1 MKRTACAVL
10 FAAAT
15 GLAQAQAQAPAPAP
29 AANDGLEWLQ
39 RIYRATETLSY
50 SGTFVYQQGNR
61 TETSRITRRAGTGG
75 TIEKLEV
82 LDGTPREIL
91 RTPDEVRC
99 YLPESRTIKV
109 DRRSNT
115 GNFPALLPEQV
126 GALEDNYE
134 ISLGATARIA
144 GYDCQAILL
153 NPKDDLRYGY
163 ALWADV
169 RTAMLLKAQT
179 FNGSGDLVEQ
189 FSFVLLDV
197 GNVPRSRLRPPPAAR
212 DWRVEQAAVSPV
224 DLERSGWRV
233 RDPLPGF
240 RKVVELQRVIGK
252 AQSVNQIVYSDGMA
266 ALSIFIEPMSA
277 RTEKARVGL
286 SGMGAVNVY
295 TRRVDHFLV
304 TVVGEAPAK
313 SVQLIGDTVQYQ
325 RPQ

>member
-1 MKRTACAVL
+1 VIRSACALL

-15 GLAQAQAQAPAPAP
+15 GWAQAQAQAPVAAP
-29 AANDGLEWLQ
+29 AANDGLQWLQ

-82 LDGTPREIL
+82 MDGTPREIL

-109 DRRSNT
+109 DRRGDT
-115 GNFPALLPEQV
+115 GSFPALLPEQV
-126 GALEDNYE
+126 GALQDNYE
-134 ISLGATARIA
+134 ISLGAKARIA

-169 RTAMLLKAQT
+169 RTAMLLRAQT
-179 FNGSGDLVEQ
+179 FNGNGDLVEQ

-197 GNVPRSRLRPPPAAR
+197 GDVPRSRLRPPRAAR
-212 DWRVEQAAVSPV
+212 DWRVEQTAVSPV
-224 DLERSGWRV
+224 DFEHSGWRV
-233 RDPLPGF
+233 ENELPGF
-240 RKVVELQRVIGK
+240 RKVAALRRVIGK
-252 AQSVNQIVYSDGMA
+252 AHPVDQIVYSDGMA
-266 ALSIFIEPMSA
+266 ALSIFIEPMSP
-277 RTEKARVGL
+277 RTEKARFGL

-295 TRRVDHFLV
+295 TRQVDHFLV

-313 SVQLIGDTVQYQ
+313 SVQRIGDTVQY

>member
-1 MKRTACAVL
+1 VTRTACAVL

-15 GLAQAQAQAPAPAP
+15 GWAQAQVPAAAPAPP
-29 AANDGLEWLQ
+29 PDDGLKWLQ

-61 TETSRITRRAGTGG
+61 SETSRISRRAGTGG

-99 YLPESRTIKV
+99 YLPESRLIKV
-109 DRRSNT
+109 DRRSNSAS
-115 GNFPALLPEQV
+115 FPALLPEQV
-126 GALEDNYE
+126 GALQDNYE

-169 RTAMLLKAQT
+169 RTAMLLRAQT
-179 FNGSGDLVEQ
+179 FNGDGDLVEQ

-197 GNVPRSRLRPPPAAR
+197 GNVPRSRLRPPRAAR

-233 RDPLPGF
+233 ADELPGF
-240 RKVVELQRVIGK
+240 RKVAALQRVIGK
-252 AQSVNQIVYSDGMA
+252 SHSVNQIVYSDGMA
-266 ALSIFIEPMSA
+266 ALSIFIEPLSP
-277 RTEKARVGL
+277 RVQKARIGL

-295 TRRVDHFLV
+295 TRQVDQFLV

-313 SVQLIGDTVQYQ
+313 SVQRIGDKVEY